1 MPRESAPTLSRAR
14 LATAL
19 AFLLFGTALGTWT
32 ARIPAIK
39 HNLGLTDGRLSLALL
54 AFAAGA
60 ITGQLL
66 SGRLVDRLGSATVL
80 VPAALLEGAG
90 LVLPSLAAGLVL
102 LCLALYVFGTI
113 HGLLN
118 VSMNAN
124 AVEVQQAYGRP
135 IITSFH
141 AVYSVGGFLGAALGG
156 LAAHAGLSARTT
168 FVLVGL
174 GVAAL
179 ALWSTLWIRRT
190 PPVPRGSEQH
200 GRVPGVFLLGVL
212 AFCCLVGEGA
222 AADWSSVY
230 LRDNLLSSAGFA
242 AAAYAAFAI
251 SMMAGRLVGDRLATD
266 WGATTLVRLSALLA
280 AAGLG
285 LALLIARPW
294 AGVVGFGLLGLGLA
308 CIAPQVFS
316 AAANRDSA
324 QAGRAIATVASMGY
338 AGFVVGPVVIGAAAQ
353 FAGLRA
359 ALVVPVVLTAF
370 VAVAAPALRTRIG
383 TLTA

>member
-14 LATAL
+14 VATAL
-19 AFLLFGTALGTWT
+19 AFLLFGTALGAWT

-39 HNLGLTDGRLSLALL
+39 HNLGLTDGRLSFALL

-66 SGRLVDRLGSATVL
+66 SGRLVDRLGSAAVL
-80 VPAALLEGAG
+80 VPAALFEGAG
-90 LVLPSLAAGLVL
+90 LVLPSLAGGLVW
-102 LCLALYVFGTI
+102 LCVALYAFGTV

-156 LAAHAGLSARTT
+156 LAAHAELSARTT

-174 GVAAL
+174 GVTVL
-179 ALWSTLWIRRT
+179 AVWSSFWIRRT
-190 PPVPRGSEQH
+190 PPLPRTAGKH
-200 GRVPGVFLLGVL
+200 GRLPGVFLLGVL

-230 LRDNLLSSAGFA
+230 LRDNLLASAGFA

-266 WGATTLVRLSALLA
+266 WGATTLVRLSAVLA

-285 LALLIARPW
+285 LALLVAQPW

-316 AAANRDSA
+316 AAGNRDAA
-324 QAGRAIATVASMGY
+324 QAGRAIASVASMGY
-338 AGFVVGPVVIGAAAQ
+338 AGFVVGPVLIGAAAQ
-353 FAGLRA
+353 AAGLRA
-359 ALVVPVVLTAF
+359 ALIIPVVLTAF
-370 VAVAAPALRTRIG
+370 VAVAATALRPRVG